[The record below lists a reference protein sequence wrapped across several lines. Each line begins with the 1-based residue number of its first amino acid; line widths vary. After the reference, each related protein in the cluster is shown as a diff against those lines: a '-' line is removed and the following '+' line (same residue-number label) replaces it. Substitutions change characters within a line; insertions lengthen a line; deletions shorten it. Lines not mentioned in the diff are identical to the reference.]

1 MALQIFLSGGAG
13 NTNPNFS
20 LGGVRSSTQVV
31 DAVDNN
37 LYDDITRK
45 EALIGKTEYRCFY
58 IYNSHASLPVHG
70 ATFYIDQY
78 PTITTLTVGFD
89 PAGSGNGTTS
99 GVAQIIPLEDTTP
112 TGVTFEDAGQY
123 KVKLPLPTL
132 KAQQSTAVWIKR
144 IAEAGSSGP
153 LTLGLTVTGDESA
166 MTVGPGYQEFH
177 GDDGLNLRGER
188 TGLIPSTRPFTIGV
202 ARIGFSQIE

>member
-37 LYDDITRK
+37 VYDDITRK
-45 EALIGKTEYRCFY
+45 DALLGKTEFRCIY
-58 IYNSHASLPVHG
+58 IYNSHATLPVHG
-70 ATFYIDQY
+70 AILYIDSY
-78 PTITTLTVGFD
+78 PILTDINLGLD
-89 PAGSGNGTTS
+89 PVGSGNGTTT
-99 GVAQIIPLEDTTP
+99 GVAQIISLEDTTP
-112 TGVTFEDAGQY
+112 SGVTFEDAGQY
-123 KVKLPLPTL
+123 KVKIALPTL
-132 KAQQSTAVWIKR
+132 KAQQSIPIWIKR
-144 IAEAGSSGP
+144 IAEQGP
-153 LTLGLTVTGDESA
+153 SQSLILGLTVTGDESA
-166 MTVGPGYQEFH
+166 MTVGPGTEEFH

-188 TGLIPSTRPFTIGV
+188 TSILTLTTPFKIGE